1 MADLSFFPGGKDNS
15 GGGGS
20 GGTTDYNEL
29 RNRPVTNINGKGVV
43 VSSLSTGVYNIKGTW
58 KMTEDDTERDTLDD
72 DLFYVLQS
80 DDGTKLTRISAG
92 EIKTFR
98 VPAGGS
104 ATDVVVDEMA
114 TAGGIS
120 TQLVGEF

>member
-1 MADLSFFPGGKDNS
+1 
-15 GGGGS
+15 
-20 GGTTDYNEL
+20 
-29 RNRPVTNINGKGVV
+29 
-43 VSSLSTGVYNIKGTW
+43 
-58 KMTEDDTERDTLDD
+58 MTEDDTERDTLDD

>member
-72 DLFYVLQS
+72 DLFYVLHS

>member
-43 VSSLSTGVYNIKGTW
+43 VSSLSTGV
-58 KMTEDDTERDTLDD
+58 
-72 DLFYVLQS
+72 
-80 DDGTKLTRISAG
+80 
-92 EIKTFR
+92 
-98 VPAGGS
+98 
-104 ATDVVVDEMA
+104 
-114 TAGGIS
+114 
-120 TQLVGEF
+120 

>member
-58 KMTEDDTERDTLDD
+58 KMTEDDIERDTLDD
-72 DLFYVLQS
+72 DLFYVLQANNE
-80 DDGTKLTRISAG
+80 TKLTRISAG

-98 VPAGGS
+98 VPTGGS
-104 ATDVVVDEMA
+104 AADVVVDEMA

>member
-72 DLFYVLQS
+72 DLFYVLQA
-80 DDGTKLTRISAG
+80 DNETKLTRISAG

-98 VPAGGS
+98 VPAGGGAS
-104 ATDVVVDEMA
+104 DVVVDEMA